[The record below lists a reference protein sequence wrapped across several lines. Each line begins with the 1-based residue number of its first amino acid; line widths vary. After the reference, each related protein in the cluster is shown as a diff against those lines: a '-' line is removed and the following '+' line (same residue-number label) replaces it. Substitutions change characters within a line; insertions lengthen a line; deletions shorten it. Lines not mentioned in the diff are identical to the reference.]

1 MKSAVDHRKGPRRGR
16 LRRAENGARGQ
27 PCPTRFATLL
37 NGAAG
42 EAIRG
47 LMTETIQN
55 PDLMVV
61 IRQYFLVH
69 RSPIPDRVLVEIVDD
84 VIIPLICS

>member
-1 MKSAVDHRKGPRRGR
+1 V
-16 LRRAENGARGQ
+16 
-27 PCPTRFATLL
+27 PTRFATLL

-47 LMTETIQN
+47 LMTESIQN

-69 RSPIPDRVLVEIVDD
+69 RSPIHDRMLVEIVDD
-84 VIIPLICS
+84 VIIPLIRS

>member
-1 MKSAVDHRKGPRRGR
+1 V
-16 LRRAENGARGQ
+16 
-27 PCPTRFATLL
+27 PTRFATLL

-69 RSPIPDRVLVEIVDD
+69 RSPIPDRMLVEIVDD
-84 VIIPLICS
+84 VIIPLIRS

>member
-1 MKSAVDHRKGPRRGR
+1 V
-16 LRRAENGARGQ
+16 
-27 PCPTRFATLL
+27 PTRFATLL

-47 LMTETIQN
+47 LMTESIQN

-61 IRQYFLVH
+61 IRQYSLVH

-84 VIIPLICS
+84 VIIP

>member
-1 MKSAVDHRKGPRRGR
+1 M
-16 LRRAENGARGQ
+16 
-27 PCPTRFATLL
+27 PTRFATLL

-47 LMTETIQN
+47 LMTETIRN

-61 IRQYFLVH
+61 IRTRFIDPSVSLF
-69 RSPIPDRVLVEIVDD
+69 RDVLRQGAVDD
-84 VIIPLICS
+84 VIILDPFVINSPI